1 MKKENGCTQYT
12 VIKVRL
18 HPTAEQA
25 DLIEKTFGSCRYL
38 WNKMLTD
45 VQEFYAATD
54 LHYVPTPA
62 CYKKEA
68 PFLKE
73 VDSQALCAVHQ
84 NLRKAFLD
92 FFRNPSAFQ
101 YPKFKTKKAQKDSFT
116 VYCRPYHTGPSIRI
130 TESGIQMPKL
140 GVLPANLYR
149 KPPLNASLR
158 FVTVTKTKSGKY
170 FCSIT
175 FGCKTKKPAEIVPAP
190 ERTLGLNYSLTRFY
204 VDSEGGS
211 PEQPQLAKSSGKLA
225 KMQRKLS
232 RMEHGSKNYEKQLQ
246 KVRLQY
252 EHIAN
257 QRRDFIHKESRRIA
271 NAWDTVCVRNDEM
284 NQLDRL
290 ATRGNVLDSGF
301 GSFRECLRYKLARQG
316 KQLLVVDRYYPSTRT
331 CSVCGHVMPEEIPM
345 KRRTWTCPQCGAK
358 LKREANAAKNIK
370 AQGLAQYFSVQ
381 EQRESA

>member
-1 MKKENGCTQYT
+1 MKKETGCTQYT

-92 FFRNPSAFQ
+92 FFRKPAAFQ

-271 NAWDTVCVRNDEM
+271 NAWDAVCVREDD
-284 NQLDRL
+284 LRDL
-290 ATRGNVLDSGF
+290 AGIAVQENPAGIGF
-301 GSFRECLRYKLARQG
+301 GAFRECLRYKLAHQG
-316 KQLLVVDRYYPSTRT
+316 KQLLVVDRYFPSTRL
-331 CSVCGHVMPEEIPM
+331 CGQCGRVSAEGISP
-345 KRRTWTCPQCGAK
+345 KLRTWVCPACGAR
-358 LKREANAAKNIK
+358 LSREVNAAQNIK
-370 AQGLAQYFSVQ
+370 AQGLAQYAGK
-381 EQRESA
+381 SA

>member
-140 GVLPANLYR
+140 GALPANLYR

-175 FGCKTKKPAEIVPAP
+175 FSCETKKPAEIVPAP

-211 PEQPQLAKSSGKLA
+211 PEQPQLARSSGKLA

-232 RMEHGSKNYEKQLQ
+232 RMEYGSKNYEEQLQ

>member
-271 NAWDTVCVRNDEM
+271 NAWDAVCVREDD
-284 NQLDRL
+284 LRDL
-290 ATRGNVLDSGF
+290 AGIAVQENPAGIGF
-301 GSFRECLRYKLARQG
+301 GAFRECLRYKLAHQG
-316 KQLLVVDRYYPSTRT
+316 KQLLVVDRYFPSTRL
-331 CSVCGHVMPEEIPM
+331 CGQCGRVSAEGISP
-345 KRRTWTCPQCGAK
+345 KLRTWVCPACGAR
-358 LKREANAAKNIK
+358 LSREVNAAQNIK
-370 AQGLAQYFSVQ
+370 AQGLAQYAGK
-381 EQRESA
+381 SA